1 MREITVL
8 VHGWSDCSASFRKMK
23 QFLVASGVGTV
34 KTVYYA
40 DYESREDH
48 LTFADVAD
56 GLQDRFREEGF
67 VGPDGRKRCDLNVVV
82 HSTGGLVIRHWIWRY
97 YLRENRPLS
106 DCPVRR
112 LVMLAPAHFG
122 SPPAH
127 RGKSFLGS
135 LFKGRWKI
143 GDFLE
148 VGRQLL
154 EGLELASPYQWELAH
169 RDLLR
174 PDPPYRSDGIQT
186 TVLVGIQDY
195 AGLRGWVNKPGT
207 DGTVVIAGT
216 NLNCAKLELDG
227 SASGPQDP
235 EEPPVRWARTDP
247 PDDFAWG
254 VLEGVDHGSI
264 VDAVAPGQDNGVTR
278 TLLRALRI
286 QEPQEFRHFQQELVA
301 LTDHTYRNTGKPRYQ
316 QFLLHAVD
324 DQDSPVRD
332 FTVEFFVFRRPR
344 AVAPE
349 IIRRETLRPAE
360 LDASLRLNRLLTA
373 EFHTHSVDPS
383 YRRILVDV
391 AAVQAEL
398 EKIARDWG
406 TPPVL
411 SARVHVPRV
420 DRGITYRLDTL
431 QNVVLYDP
439 LRPRPGGL
447 TVFYPNTTTLVQLR
461 VDRENR
467 YVHLGTEPLTH

>member
-1 MREITVL
+1 
-8 VHGWSDCSASFRKMK
+8 
-23 QFLVASGVGTV
+23 
-34 KTVYYA
+34 
-40 DYESREDH
+40 
-48 LTFADVAD
+48 
-56 GLQDRFREEGF
+56 
-67 VGPDGRKRCDLNVVV
+67 
-82 HSTGGLVIRHWIWRY
+82 
-97 YLRENRPLS
+97 
-106 DCPVRR
+106 
-112 LVMLAPAHFG
+112 
-122 SPPAH
+122 
-127 RGKSFLGS
+127 
-135 LFKGRWKI
+135 
-143 GDFLE
+143 
-148 VGRQLL
+148 
-154 EGLELASPYQWELAH
+154 
-169 RDLLR
+169 
-174 PDPPYRSDGIQT
+174 
-186 TVLVGIQDY
+186 
-195 AGLRGWVNKPGT
+195 
-207 DGTVVIAGT
+207 
-216 NLNCAKLELDG
+216 
-227 SASGPQDP
+227 
-235 EEPPVRWARTDP
+235 
-247 PDDFAWG
+247 
-254 VLEGVDHGSI
+254 
-264 VDAVAPGQDNGVTR
+264 VTR